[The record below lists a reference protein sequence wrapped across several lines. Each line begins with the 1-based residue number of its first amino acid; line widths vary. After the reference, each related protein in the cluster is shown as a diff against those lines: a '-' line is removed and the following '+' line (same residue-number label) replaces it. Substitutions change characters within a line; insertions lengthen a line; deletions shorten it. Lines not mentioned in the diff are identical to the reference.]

1 VEKVID
7 ILRGEFELTMKQCGA
22 RTLAEISRSTVMYR
36 ESNS

>member
-22 RTLAEISRSTVMYR
+22 RSLAEISRSSVMHQ
-36 ESNS
+36 SNS